1 MALTYPLS
9 LPDTTSIQ
17 EIEFKQNSIVA
28 VTLSEFS
35 GSQQVQKHDG
45 QWWTVRGAIV
55 TKTRTGGAE
64 DWAGFFMSLNGSEGT
79 FLLGDPHGATAR
91 GSASSA
97 PGTPL
102 VDGASQTGDQLV
114 MDGAP
119 NDATNYLMRGDWI
132 QLGSGSGAQLYRI
145 KEDASSNGSG
155 QITLEIW
162 PDLRSSPGTNDPIT
176 VANTVGVFRLTDA
189 PSYRINAE
197 HFYVQNFTAIE
208 AI

>member
-17 EIEFKQNSIVA
+17 EAEFTQNSVVA
-28 VTLSEFS
+28 VTQSEFT

-45 QWWTVRGAIV
+45 QWWMVRAAIIP
-55 TKTRTGGAE
+55 KTRTDGD
-64 DWAGFFMSLNGSEGT
+64 DWAGFFMSLNGAEGT
-79 FLLGDPHGATAR
+79 FLIGDPHGVTAK
-91 GSASSA
+91 GSASTA

-102 VDGASQTGDQLV
+102 VMGASQTGDQLV

-119 NDATNYLMRGDWI
+119 NNATNYFKRGDWI
-132 QLGSGSGAQLYRI
+132 QLGSSSSARLYRI

-155 QITLEIW
+155 EITLEIW
-162 PDLRSSPGTNDPIT
+162 PDLRSSPGNNDVIT
-176 VANTVGVFRLTDA
+176 VASTVGVFRLTDA

-197 HFYVQNFTAIE
+197 HIYIQNFTAIE